1 MNQSQRELRRAAAQA
16 FMESLDQLGRSLTPA
31 EPAYGSKQKPDI
43 SDTSQFARDL
53 EAAVADIEEFT
64 QNQQPCN
71 GI

>member
-31 EPAYGSKQKPDI
+31 EPAYSSPKTLETPE
-43 SDTSQFARDL
+43 TSQFAMDL

-64 QNQQPCN
+64 QNHQPCN
-71 GI
+71 EI